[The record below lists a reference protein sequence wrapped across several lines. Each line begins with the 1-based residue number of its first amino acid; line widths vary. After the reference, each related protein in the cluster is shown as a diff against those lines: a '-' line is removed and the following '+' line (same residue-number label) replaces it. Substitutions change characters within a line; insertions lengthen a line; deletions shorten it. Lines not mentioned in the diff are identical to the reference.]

1 MLFDWV
7 YGMFSNDLAI
17 DLGTATTLT
26 FVKGRGIVANEPS
39 VVAVQAASQG
49 PKRVLA
55 VGKEAKEM
63 LGRTPGNIVAIR
75 PMKDGVI
82 ADFEVTEAMLRYFIQ
97 KAHQRRTLVGAAG
110 CWRSVPRPRRCSAA
124 RLVRSSRSVP

>member
-26 FVKGRGIVANEPS
+26 FVRGRGIVANEPS
-39 VVAVQAASQG
+39 VVAVQANSNG

-55 VGKEAKEM
+55 VGKEAKQM

-75 PMKDGVI
+75 PMKAGVI
-82 ADFEVTEAMLRYFIQ
+82 ADFEVTEAMRHYFTPQ
-97 KAHQRRTLVGAAG
+97 PHQRRALV
-110 CWRSVPRPRRCSAA
+110 
-124 RLVRSSRSVP
+124 